1 MNSFSLKRPMR
12 NHFVN
17 ELQILEHTACVPT
30 VGGVMLGDQ
39 VSQSKWRD
47 FAACRGPQA
56 HNFFSFSSSERRDE
70 RRRREAQAKKIC
82 NRCDVCEECLSHAL
96 EIRELYGI
104 WGGTNGMERRAM
116 LGLYTSAKNQSK

>member
-56 HNFFSFSSSERRDE
+56 HNFPVFFER
-70 RRRREAQAKKIC
+70 KK
-82 NRCDVCEECLSHAL
+82 R
-96 EIRELYGI
+96 
-104 WGGTNGMERRAM
+104 
-116 LGLYTSAKNQSK
+116 